1 MKNEIKDQKN
11 VKNDFFANVKNFTK
25 KYKKSLV
32 VGIFLLAV
40 FLLPVAAFA
49 GVRISIALTQAKNAQ
64 IDSAIMNNDYET
76 WSVLVSDENIKS
88 KVTEQNFSSFTNV
101 YRLLKQG
108 NVEDA
113 NPIKISLGLKKSF
126 FQSSSKSQTIKNAI
140 QSNDYK
146 AWRSLVGAST
156 MASVN
161 AENFADYVNAYTA
174 ASDGDIAAA
183 NGFLRKL
190 DLKTDDFSSGR

>member
-88 KVTEQNFSSFTNV
+88 KVTEQNFSSFTNA